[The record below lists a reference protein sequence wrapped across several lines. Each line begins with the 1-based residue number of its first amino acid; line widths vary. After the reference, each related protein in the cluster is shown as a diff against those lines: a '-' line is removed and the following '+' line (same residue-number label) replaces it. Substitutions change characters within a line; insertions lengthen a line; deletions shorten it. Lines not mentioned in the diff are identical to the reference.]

1 MSELH
6 PAAGGLLL
14 LFVGLV
20 AAVDLCTRRIPNAL
34 TVSGAAVGMAAC
46 LWSAGV
52 FGLLQ
57 SAAGLGVGLIAFL
70 PFYLGGGFGAGDV
83 KAMAAV
89 GAFLGPKGALL
100 AAACTL
106 VAGGVGGMIVLLV
119 HGGFGSLGRR
129 VHEWTL
135 RAWSVYATG
144 KLSPTAGHILGGAA
158 KQRFPY
164 GLAIACGTLVSI
176 AWS

>member
-1 MSELH
+1 MIELH
-6 PAAGGLLL
+6 PGMGGLLL
-14 LFVGLV
+14 LFVGAV
-20 AAVDLCTRRIPNAL
+20 AAVDLCTRRIPNVL
-34 TVSGAAVGMAAC
+34 TVSGAAVGMGAY
-46 LWSAGV
+46 LWTAGA

-57 SAAGLGVGLIAFL
+57 SGAGVGVGLVAFL

-100 AAACTL
+100 AAAWTL
-106 VAGGVGGMIVLLV
+106 VAGGVGGMAVLLV
-119 HGGFGSLGRR
+119 RGGLSSLGRR

-144 KLSPTAGHILGGAA
+144 RLGPTGSPLGELARH
-158 KQRFPY
+158 RFPY
-164 GLAIACGTLVSI
+164 GLAIACGTVASI

>member
-6 PAAGGLLL
+6 PGTGGLLL
-14 LFVGLV
+14 LFVGAV

-34 TVSGAAVGMAAC
+34 TVSGAAFGIGAC
-46 LWSAGV
+46 LLSAGAP
-52 FGLLQ
+52 GLLQ
-57 SAAGLGVGLIAFL
+57 SVAGLGVGLVAFL

-100 AAACTL
+100 AAAWTL
-106 VAGGVGGMIVLLV
+106 LAGGVGGMAVLLLR
-119 HGGFGSLGRR
+119 GGLRSMGRR
-129 VHEWTL
+129 AHEGAL

-144 KLSPTAGHILGGAA
+144 RLSSAGHFLGEAA
-158 KQRFPY
+158 RHRFPY
-164 GLAIACGTLVSI
+164 GLAIACGTLASI